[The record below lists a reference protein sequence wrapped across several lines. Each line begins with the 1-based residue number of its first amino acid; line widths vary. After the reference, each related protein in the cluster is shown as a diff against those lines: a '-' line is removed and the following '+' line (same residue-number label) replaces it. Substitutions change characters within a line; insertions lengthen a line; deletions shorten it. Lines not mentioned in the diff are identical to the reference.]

1 MTVVNEVPDES
12 CDIIPSKICRNI
24 NKLVPHLEPVEE
36 CKDQPRQVCSYGL
49 KSPSLREKPLITK
62 WCYNDNDAAGS
73 FGEKDRKPKSDI
85 FETENIPSSLLIS
98 TNPLVPP
105 IHNALIDDETNRA
118 SARQV
123 KRPSQPE
130 TEDNLAVLD
139 EDVSDRG
146 RARLR
151 PNKIFG
157 NKLISQSL
165 LPPAP
170 SGPTRTKASHHEN
183 SPGESEKPLAPSGG
197 AAGDDQNLIIND
209 TQSDDDELPADE
221 QFDEFIDTFLDT
233 VKQDPENFV
242 PGQETDDDVDTNVID
257 EVFEFD
263 EQKKKASSKSQLSI
277 SKELRPDDTPIAK
290 VLKHDN
296 EGSVSKTIIIQ
307 NNPTAHKIFGVK
319 NPPRKFSPEFLSSL
333 TSLSRDMKDIGQR
346 KSKSGAKPISRDH
359 NDDTQHFLS
368 AQKVRAGF
376 SFGISDITEEE
387 RDQYG

>member
-24 NKLVPHLEPVEE
+24 NKLVPHLEPVQE

-62 WCYNDNDAAGS
+62 WCYNDNDAAGI

-85 FETENIPSSLLIS
+85 FEAENIPSSLLIS

-105 IHNALIDDETNRA
+105 IHNALIDDETDRT
-118 SARQV
+118 SGREV

-130 TEDNLAVLD
+130 TEDNVAILD

-146 RARLR
+146 RLR
-151 PNKIFG
+151 GNKIFG

-165 LPPAP
+165 LPPPP
-170 SGPTRTKASHHEN
+170 SGPTRMKASHHEN
-183 SPGESEKPLAPSGG
+183 RPGKSEKPLTPSGG
-197 AAGDDQNLIIND
+197 ADDQNLIIND
-209 TQSDDDELPADE
+209 TQSDDDELPTDE

-242 PGQETDDDVDTNVID
+242 PGQDPEDDVDINTNVID

-263 EQKKKASSKSQLSI
+263 EQKKKASLSI

-359 NDDTQHFLS
+359 TDDTQHFLS

-376 SFGISDITEEE
+376 SFGISDITKEE

>member
-1 MTVVNEVPDES
+1 M
-12 CDIIPSKICRNI
+12 
-24 NKLVPHLEPVEE
+24 PHLEPVQE

-62 WCYNDNDAAGS
+62 WCYNDNDAAGI

-98 TNPLVPP
+98 SNPLVPP
-105 IHNALIDDETNRA
+105 IHNALIDDGTDGA
-118 SARQV
+118 SAGEV
-123 KRPSQPE
+123 KSPSPPE
-130 TEDNLAVLD
+130 AEAGQ
-139 EDVSDRG
+139 VSDRG
-146 RARLR
+146 RLGLE
-151 PNKIFG
+151 IFG
-157 NKLISQSL
+157 NKLLSQSL

-170 SGPTRTKASHHEN
+170 SGPTRMKASHHE
-183 SPGESEKPLAPSGG
+183 SRPGKSEKSLTPSAG
-197 AAGDDQNLIIND
+197 AAGAAGADDQNLIIND
-209 TQSDDDELPADE
+209 IQSDDDELPADE

-233 VKQDPENFV
+233 VKQDPENSV
-242 PGQETDDDVDTNVID
+242 PGEETNGDVDIIPAVID

-263 EQKKKASSKSQLSI
+263 VQQKNATPKSQLSI

-346 KSKSGAKPISRDH
+346 KSPSGAKPISRDH
-359 NDDTQHFLS
+359 IDDTQHFLS
-368 AQKVRAGF
+368 AQRVRTGF
-376 SFGISDITEEE
+376 SFGISDITQEE
-387 RDQYG
+387 RDQFG

>member
-24 NKLVPHLEPVEE
+24 NKLVPHLEPVQE

-62 WCYNDNDAAGS
+62 WCYNDKDAAGS

-85 FETENIPSSLLIS
+85 FKTENIPSSLLIS

-105 IHNALIDDETNRA
+105 IHNALIDDETDRT
-118 SARQV
+118 SGREV

-130 TEDNLAVLD
+130 TEDNVAILD

-146 RARLR
+146 RLR
-151 PNKIFG
+151 GNKIFG

-165 LPPAP
+165 LPPP
-170 SGPTRTKASHHEN
+170 PPGPTRMKASHHEN
-183 SPGESEKPLAPSGG
+183 SPGKSEKPLTPSGG
-197 AAGDDQNLIIND
+197 AGGDDQNLIIND
-209 TQSDDDELPADE
+209 TQSDDDELPTDE

-242 PGQETDDDVDTNVID
+242 PGQDPEDDVDINTNVID

-263 EQKKKASSKSQLSI
+263 EQKKKASLSI

-359 NDDTQHFLS
+359 TDDTQHFLS

-376 SFGISDITEEE
+376 SFGISDITKEE

>member
-1 MTVVNEVPDES
+1 M
-12 CDIIPSKICRNI
+12 
-24 NKLVPHLEPVEE
+24 PHLEPVQE
-36 CKDQPRQVCSYGL
+36 CSDQARQVCSFGL

-62 WCYNDNDAAGS
+62 WCYNDNDAVGI

-85 FETENIPSSLLIS
+85 FEAENIPSSLLIS

-105 IHNALIDDETNRA
+105 IHNALIDDETDLTPAPN
-118 SARQV
+118 
-123 KRPSQPE
+123 KPE
-130 TEDNLAVLD
+130 AEDSVAILAGDL
-139 EDVSDRG
+139 SDRG
-146 RARLR
+146 RLR
-151 PNKIFG
+151 PNK
-157 NKLISQSL
+157 LLSQAL
-165 LPPAP
+165 LPPAL
-170 SGPTRTKASHHEN
+170 SGPTRMKASHHEN
-183 SPGESEKPLAPSGG
+183 RPGKSEKPLTPSGG
-197 AAGDDQNLIIND
+197 ADDQNLIIND
-209 TQSDDDELPADE
+209 IQSDDDELPADE

-242 PGQETDDDVDTNVID
+242 PDEETDDDVDIAVID

-263 EQKKKASSKSQLSI
+263 EQQKKASPKSQLSI

-346 KSKSGAKPISRDH
+346 KSKSGAKPISRDQT
-359 NDDTQHFLS
+359 DDTQHFLS

-376 SFGISDITEEE
+376 SFGISDITKEE

>member
-24 NKLVPHLEPVEE
+24 NKLVPHLEPVQE

-62 WCYNDNDAAGS
+62 WCYNDKDAAGS

-105 IHNALIDDETNRA
+105 IHNALIDDEPDGR
-118 SARQV
+118 S
-123 KRPSQPE
+123 SQPE
-130 TEDNLAVLD
+130 TEDNVAILD

-146 RARLR
+146 RLR
-151 PNKIFG
+151 GNKIFG

-165 LPPAP
+165 LPPPP
-170 SGPTRTKASHHEN
+170 SGPTRMKASHHEN
-183 SPGESEKPLAPSGG
+183 SPGKSEKPLTPSGG
-197 AAGDDQNLIIND
+197 AGGDDQNLIIND
-209 TQSDDDELPADE
+209 TQSDDEELPTDE

-242 PGQETDDDVDTNVID
+242 PGQDPEDDVDINTNVID

-263 EQKKKASSKSQLSI
+263 EQKKKASLSI

-319 NPPRKFSPEFLSSL
+319 NPPQKFSPEFLSSL
-333 TSLSRDMKDIGQR
+333 TSLNRDMKDIGQR

-376 SFGISDITEEE
+376 SFGISDITKEE

>member
-1 MTVVNEVPDES
+1 MPDES
-12 CDIIPSKICRNI
+12 CDIVPKKICRNV

-49 KSPSLREKPLITK
+49 KSPSLKEKPLITK
-62 WCYNDNDAAGS
+62 WCYNDNDAAGI

-105 IHNALIDDETNRA
+105 IHNALIDDEPDGRA
-118 SARQV
+118 
-123 KRPSQPE
+123 SQPE
-130 TEDNLAVLD
+130 TEAGVAILD
-139 EDVSDRG
+139 GEVSERG
-146 RARLR
+146 RPRAE
-151 PNKIFG
+151 NKIFG

-165 LPPAP
+165 LPPP
-170 SGPTRTKASHHEN
+170 PVMSGPTRMKASHHEN
-183 SPGESEKPLAPSGG
+183 RPGKSEKPLTPSGG
-197 AAGDDQNLIIND
+197 GAGSDDQNLIIND
-209 TQSDDDELPADE
+209 RLRQPDDEELPIDE

-242 PGQETDDDVDTNVID
+242 PGEERDDDVDTVTVID

-263 EQKKKASSKSQLSI
+263 KQQKKGSPKSQLSI

-307 NNPTAHKIFGVK
+307 NNPRAHKIFGVK
-319 NPPRKFSPEFLSSL
+319 NPPQKFSPEFLSSL

-359 NDDTQHFLS
+359 SEDTQHFLS
-368 AQKVRAGF
+368 RQRVRAGF